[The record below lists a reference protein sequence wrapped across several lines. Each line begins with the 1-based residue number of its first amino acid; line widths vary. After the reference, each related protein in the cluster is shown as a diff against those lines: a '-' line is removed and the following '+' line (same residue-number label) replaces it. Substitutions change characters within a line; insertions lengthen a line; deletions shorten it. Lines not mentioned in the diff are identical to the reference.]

1 MNYGRKAKM
10 EKEKMKETLTALD
23 EIREDMSSIH
33 AEFQEIDTNLSYC
46 REFLSQEISG
56 WKDVTEYC
64 NLKLKAFNEK
74 LISFEKNVEA
84 LSKNLKEVE
93 SELSKDNCQFGQIM
107 NIQVKDMPELSQRTK
122 NACKNADICYMV
134 EFITR
139 FKTRKDILRIR
150 NIGMQSINEIA
161 EALAKYGIELK

>member
-1 MNYGRKAKM
+1 M

-46 REFLSQEISG
+46 REFLSREISG

-107 NIQVKDMPELSQRTK
+107 NIQVKDMPVLSHRTK
-122 NACKNADICYMV
+122 NACKYAGICYMV

-139 FKTRKDILRIR
+139 FKTRKEILEIR
-150 NIGMQSINEIA
+150 NIGVKSVNEIT

>member
-1 MNYGRKAKM
+1 M
-10 EKEKMKETLTALD
+10 EKEKMKETLTVLD

-107 NIQVKDMPELSQRTK
+107 NIQVKDMPVLSQRTK
-122 NACKNADICYMV
+122 NACKYAGICYMV

-139 FKTRKDILRIR
+139 FQTRKEILEIR
-150 NIGMQSINEIA
+150 NIGVKSVNEIT
-161 EALAKYGIELK
+161 EALKKYGIELK

>member
-1 MNYGRKAKM
+1 M
-10 EKEKMKETLTALD
+10 EKEKMKETLTVLD

-107 NIQVKDMPELSQRTK
+107 NIQVKDMPVLSQRTK
-122 NACKNADICYMV
+122 NACKYAGICYMV

-139 FKTRKDILRIR
+139 FQTRKEILEIR
-150 NIGMQSINEIA
+150 NIGVKSVNEIT